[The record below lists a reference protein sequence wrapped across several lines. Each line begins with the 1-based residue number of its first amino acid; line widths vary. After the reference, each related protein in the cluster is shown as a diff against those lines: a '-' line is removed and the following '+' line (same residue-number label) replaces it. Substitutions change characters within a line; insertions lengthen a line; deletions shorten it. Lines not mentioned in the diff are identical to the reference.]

1 MVSRTLAAIALLT
14 ASAFSFATPELLVPI
29 EVQNIQL
36 NAVETL
42 TIDGDINDSL
52 QLLVD
57 SSLKNKSSDFYVIDE
72 ISEDTFNNTLT
83 VVITLYN
90 QHLSLLREDW
100 SLS

>member
-1 MVSRTLAAIALLT
+1 MISRTIAAIALLT
-14 ASAFSFATPELLVPI
+14 ASAFSYASPELLAPI
-29 EVQNIQL
+29 EVHNIQL

-42 TIDGDINDSL
+42 IIDGDINDSL
-52 QLLVD
+52 QQLVNNK
-57 SSLKNKSSDFYVIDE
+57 LKDKSSDFYVIDE

-90 QHLSLLREDW
+90 QHLSFLSEDL